1 MASLP
6 LSRRSRLLTLI
17 AVAAALAIAVY
28 ATRPTTQTIAPP
40 PPAPIIAAPLAPP
53 SPVEPP
59 PPPPPPTP
67 PQRGNIP
74 GFSVNATS
82 ATRSGGGSISVTR
95 PDGSHAVIATGTDA
109 LPGVRLI
116 AVATDRATFD
126 TGGTRF
132 WLPILSESAAKADPA
147 PATNI
152 VAAALTPSPAPASAT
167 DAQRR
172 ESLAYQAA
180 LAPSVDGP
188 YRGYAVR
195 GQTPLFA
202 KAGLKPGDVITGVN
216 GRAFADPS
224 EIAALAREASLSE
237 TLVFTIRRDGRSQE
251 LRVTPR

>member
-6 LSRRSRLLTLI
+6 LSRRSRLLILI
-17 AVAAALAIAVY
+17 AIAAALAIAVY
-28 ATRPTTQTIAPP
+28 ATRPTTETIAPP
-40 PPAPIIAAPLAPP
+40 PAPIVAAPIAPP
-53 SPVEPP
+53 LPVEPP
-59 PPPPPPTP
+59 PPPLAPTP
-67 PQRGNIP
+67 PRRGNIP
-74 GFSVNATS
+74 GFSVNATF

-116 AVATDRATFD
+116 TVATDRATFD

-152 VAAALTPSPAPASAT
+152 VAAAPTPSPAPPSAT